1 MIGTSNMAKA
11 SSMLF
16 GLKWC
21 AHNGFRTALGETHSL
36 LLAKCINREW
46 KIPWRILNFIEEIQN
61 LVEEHGFEINHSY
74 RETNQPADRLA
85 NLGHTIA
92 GTQVFNSFVEL
103 PKHIRGLINMDRW
116 NLPSFRVKHTKYAQ
130 IAYEPP

>member
-1 MIGTSNMAKA
+1 LIGTSNIAKA
-11 SSMLF
+11 SAMFF

-21 AHNGFRTALGETHSL
+21 AHNGFRTELGETNSL
-36 LLAKCINREW
+36 LLTKCINKEW

-116 NLPSFRVKHTKYAQ
+116 NLPSFESNILNMPK
-130 IAYEPP
+130 